1 MASVLQVEELRGPT
15 TGANANKVIIPSGQ
29 TLDISGG
36 ALERPYKTG
45 EIVQTVI
52 YNDPDADRGDQTFS
66 SNQWITPTYGGSERI
81 LLTITPTSASNQI
94 LITFTA
100 SMVYNGDNAALK
112 VRLIDNNGA
121 QIGGQFA
128 GGWLQNNLTGAYQP
142 MGGTWLHAPNT
153 TSAQTYKIQ
162 IHSTPAAGNIDF
174 PHSQSSITLKAEE
187 IQA

>member
-1 MASVLQVEELRGPT
+1 
-15 TGANANKVIIPSGQ
+15 
-29 TLDISGG
+29 
-36 ALERPYKTG
+36 
-45 EIVQTVI
+45 
-52 YNDPDADRGDQTFS
+52 
-66 SNQWITPTYGGSERI
+66 
-81 LLTITPTSASNQI
+81 
-94 LITFTA
+94 
-100 SMVYNGDNAALK
+100 MVYNGDNAALK

-128 GGWLQNNLTGAYQP
+128 GGWLQNNLGGPYQP

-162 IHSTPAAGNIDF
+162 IHSSPAAGNIDF